1 MIDAIWNLLFRC
13 QHRRTTFPL
22 TPARSKKGGES
33 GDKHGE
39 TYVVCLDCGKQF
51 IYDWEHMRLGGAAD
65 IAEEKPHYELT
76 PQPPPHKVPFRTKSK
91 MRYLL
96 WGSALSAAV
105 VLGKAAQS
113 RRRSRGAAKKDGE
126 SDHDKDAQTPRSSQ
140 TQGADRGPD
149 AG

>member
-1 MIDAIWNLLFRC
+1 VIDTMWNLLFRC

-22 TPARSKKGGES
+22 TPARPKGAAPS
-33 GDKHGE
+33 DKHAD

-51 IYDWEHMRLGGAAD
+51 VYDWEKMRLGGAVD
-65 IAEEKPHYELT
+65 ISGEAPEVA
-76 PQPPPHKVPFRTKSK
+76 PPANKVPFRTKSK

-113 RRRSRGAAKKDGE
+113 RKRSKSAAKKDGE
-126 SDHDKDAQTPRSSQ
+126 SDNNKDTQTPRSS
-140 TQGADRGPD
+140 
-149 AG
+149 

>member
-1 MIDAIWNLLFRC
+1 MIDTMWNLLFRC

-22 TPARSKKGGES
+22 TPARPKGAAPS
-33 GDKHGE
+33 DKHAD

-51 IYDWEHMRLGGAAD
+51 VYDWEKMRLGGAVD
-65 IAEEKPHYELT
+65 ISGEAPEVA
-76 PQPPPHKVPFRTKSK
+76 PPANKVPFRTKSK

-113 RRRSRGAAKKDGE
+113 RKRSKSAAKKDGE
-126 SDHDKDAQTPRSSQ
+126 SDNNKDTQTPRSS
-140 TQGADRGPD
+140 
-149 AG
+149 

>member
-1 MIDAIWNLLFRC
+1 MIDSIWNILFRC

-22 TPARSKKGGES
+22 TPARRKPGGDPSEPR
-33 GDKHGE
+33 E

-51 IYDWEHMRLGGAAD
+51 IYDWENMRLGGAVD
-65 IAEEKPHYELT
+65 ISDGSPAAEPSS
-76 PQPPPHKVPFRTKSK
+76 KVPFRTKSK

-113 RRRSRGAAKKDGE
+113 RRRSARALNQHGQDDGSEDTQSPGTSKAKAANRGAGSGGHENRD
-126 SDHDKDAQTPRSSQ
+126 
-140 TQGADRGPD
+140 
-149 AG
+149 

>member
-1 MIDAIWNLLFRC
+1 VIVERIPVIDTIWNLLFRC

-22 TPARSKKGGES
+22 TPARPKGADPSE
-33 GDKHGE
+33 KHSD

-51 IYDWEHMRLGGAAD
+51 VYDWEKMRLAGAVD
-65 IAEEKPHYELT
+65 ISGAVPKVA
-76 PQPPPHKVPFRTKSK
+76 PPVIKVPFRTKSK

-113 RRRSRGAAKKDGE
+113 RKRSKSAAKKDGE
-126 SDHDKDAQTPRSSQ
+126 GDNNKDAKTPRSS
-140 TQGADRGPD
+140 
-149 AG
+149 

>member
-1 MIDAIWNLLFRC
+1 VERIPVIDTIWNLLFRC

-22 TPARSKKGGES
+22 TPARPKGADPSE
-33 GDKHGE
+33 KHAD

-51 IYDWEHMRLGGAAD
+51 VYDWEKMRLAGAVD
-65 IAEEKPHYELT
+65 ISGAVPKVALPAN
-76 PQPPPHKVPFRTKSK
+76 KVPFRTKSK

-113 RRRSRGAAKKDGE
+113 RKRSKSAARPDGE
-126 SDHDKDAQTPRSSQ
+126 GDNNKDA
-140 TQGADRGPD
+140 
-149 AG
+149 

>member
-1 MIDAIWNLLFRC
+1 MIDTIWNLLFRC

-33 GDKHGE
+33 GDKHAE

-51 IYDWEHMRLGGAAD
+51 IYDWEKMRLGGAVD
-65 IAEEKPHYELT
+65 ISDGAPKAA
-76 PQPPPHKVPFRTKSK
+76 PPVVNKVPFRTKSK

>member
-1 MIDAIWNLLFRC
+1 MIDTIWNLLFRC

-22 TPARSKKGGES
+22 TPARVKGA
-33 GDKHGE
+33 DPAAKHGD

-51 IYDWEHMRLGGAAD
+51 VYDWEKMRLGGAVD
-65 IAEEKPHYELT
+65 ISGEAPEVA
-76 PQPPPHKVPFRTKSK
+76 PPANKVPFRTKSK

-113 RRRSRGAAKKDGE
+113 RKRSKSAAKKDGE
-126 SDHDKDAQTPRSSQ
+126 SDNNKDTQTPRSS
-140 TQGADRGPD
+140 
-149 AG
+149 

>member
-1 MIDAIWNLLFRC
+1 MIDTIWNLLFRC

-22 TPARSKKGGES
+22 TPARPKGADPAE
-33 GDKHGE
+33 KHAD

-51 IYDWEHMRLGGAAD
+51 VYDWEKMRLGGAVD
-65 IAEEKPHYELT
+65 ISGEAPEVA
-76 PQPPPHKVPFRTKSK
+76 PPANKVPFRTKSK

-113 RRRSRGAAKKDGE
+113 RKRSKSAAENDGE
-126 SDHDKDAQTPRSSQ
+126 GDNNKDAQKPRSS
-140 TQGADRGPD
+140 
-149 AG
+149 

>member
-1 MIDAIWNLLFRC
+1 VIDTIWNLLFRC

-22 TPARSKKGGES
+22 TPARPKGSDPNE
-33 GDKHGE
+33 KHAD

-51 IYDWEHMRLGGAAD
+51 IYDWEKMRLGGAVD
-65 IAEEKPHYELT
+65 ISREALRYEVT
-76 PQPPPHKVPFRTKSK
+76 PEPSPIKVPFRTKSK

-113 RRRSRGAAKKDGE
+113 RKRSKSATKKNGE
-126 SDHDKDAQTPRSSQ
+126 GDNNKDAQTPRSS
-140 TQGADRGPD
+140 
-149 AG
+149 

>member
-1 MIDAIWNLLFRC
+1 VIDTIWNLLFRC

-22 TPARSKKGGES
+22 TPARVKGA
-33 GDKHGE
+33 DPAAKHGD

-51 IYDWEHMRLGGAAD
+51 VYDWERMRLGGAVD
-65 IAEEKPHYELT
+65 ISGEAPRYEMT
-76 PQPPPHKVPFRTKSK
+76 PEPAPNKVPFRTKSK

-113 RRRSRGAAKKDGE
+113 RKRQKSTAKKNGE
-126 SDHDKDAQTPRSSQ
+126 GDNDKDAQTPRSS
-140 TQGADRGPD
+140 
-149 AG
+149 